1 MKMLSF
7 FRTKKSLLKK
17 KKYLDAQRVLRH
29 VKKSE
34 AFKAQPLLF
43 EDERV
48 VLETGKGG
56 EINYEIVKKKAMDFI
71 FDKNWKIRN
80 IGVKI
85 IGEIRCREGIEFLCN
100 MLSNR
105 KEIGFIRRNSAKAL
119 GMVGMVTPQVIAAL
133 SASINNNYW
142 EVRAEA
148 IKSLGTLAGK
158 NSEIEESL
166 LVRLFGK
173 DYQNMFFQNNKSRI
187 KFRERNFEVREAI
200 AENLGKVGM
209 SKNAVLAL
217 KCLLKD
223 DIWMVRSKAL
233 HSLST
238 MMDHNNDEF
247 KKIITGVD
255 LTCESFIPVFPLKEV
270 FSEIV
275 ANNRAKK

>member
-1 MKMLSF
+1 MLSF
-7 FRTKKSLLKK
+7 FKTKKSLLKK
-17 KKYLDAQRVLRH
+17 KKYLDAQRLLRH
-29 VKKSE
+29 VKNSE
-34 AFKAQPLLF
+34 TFKAQAPLF

-48 VLETGKGG
+48 VLETGKSR
-56 EINYEIVKKKAMDFI
+56 EENYELVKKKALDFI

-85 IGEIRCREGIEFLCN
+85 IGEIRCKDGIEFLCN

-105 KEIGFIRRNSAKAL
+105 REIGFIRRNSAKSL

-133 SASINNNYW
+133 SASINSNYW

-148 IKSLGTLAGK
+148 IKSLGMLAGK
-158 NSEIEESL
+158 NSEVEESL

-173 DYQNMFFQNNKSRI
+173 YYQNMLSQNSKRRI

-200 AENLGKVGM
+200 AENLGKVGV

-217 KCLLKD
+217 KYLLKD

-233 HSLST
+233 NSLSL
-238 MMDHNNDEF
+238 MMDHNDEF

-275 ANNRAKK
+275 ANNRVKK